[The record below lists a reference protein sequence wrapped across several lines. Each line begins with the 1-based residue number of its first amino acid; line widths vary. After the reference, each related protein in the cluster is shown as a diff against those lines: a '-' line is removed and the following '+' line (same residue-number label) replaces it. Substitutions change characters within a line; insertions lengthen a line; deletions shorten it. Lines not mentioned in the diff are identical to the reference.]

1 MPSTLA
7 VAAATAVRH
16 DQPPQRVHS
25 GERPEPEL
33 AHPGPVFVA
42 AFRKRK
48 LPLPENLMEMHEVT
62 DGTGT
67 SVELME
73 RTAGFE

>member
-1 MPSTLA
+1 MALQGLVDWRGRP
-7 VAAATAVRH
+7 VNHKKHGGVRASLFI
-16 DQPPQRVHS
+16 HS
-25 GERPEPEL
+25 Q
-33 AHPGPVFVA
+33 VFVA

-48 LPLPENLMEMHEVT
+48 LPLPENLMEMPDQVT

-67 SVELME
+67 SIELME